1 VRIVL
6 GMRPDELRMLRRQL
20 GLTQAEL
27 AAALRVTMNTVA
39 RWEQGRHAISPLAEG
54 ALSLLRLQHGATRKS
69 RRKAS

>member
-1 VRIVL
+1 MT
-6 GMRPDELRMLRRQL
+6 GHELKALRQQM

-27 AAALRVTMNTVA
+27 GEKLGVPWNTVA